1 MRRFGAVEHVFLT
14 AVQRG
19 FFGRAI
25 QRGRA
30 AGKGSRG
37 KVGRALQ
44 GVHSADCGDRVAS
57 TAQPSRQVSGYIQ
70 A

>member
-1 MRRFGAVEHVFLT
+1 M

-19 FFGRAI
+19 CFGRAI

-57 TAQPSRQVSGYIQ
+57 TALRASRGR
-70 A
+70 